1 MGGEAGTGNSINV
14 RKEGFMDKEKL
25 NKAIILR
32 RMLDEHLNVVSRVLD
47 ISSGDLG
54 DSLKAIVRNDK
65 EFRAKFMQLVHETY
79 NRLQKEFDE
88 L

>member
-1 MGGEAGTGNSINV
+1 
-14 RKEGFMDKEKL
+14 MDKEKL
-25 NKAIILR
+25 DKAIIIR
-32 RMLDEHLNVVSRVLD
+32 SMLDTDLNALSRALD
-47 ISSGDLG
+47 MSCGDLG

>member
-1 MGGEAGTGNSINV
+1 
-14 RKEGFMDKEKL
+14 MDKEKL
-25 NKAIILR
+25 NKALTLR
-32 RMLDEHLNVVSRVLD
+32 MMLDTNLNALSRALD
-47 ISSGDLG
+47 IKAGVLG
-54 DSLKAIVRNDK
+54 DSLKTIVINDK

>member
-1 MGGEAGTGNSINV
+1 
-14 RKEGFMDKEKL
+14 MDKEKL
-25 NKAIILR
+25 DKAIIIR
-32 RMLDEHLNVVSRVLD
+32 SMLDTDLNALSRALD
-47 ISSGDLG
+47 IKDGVLG
-54 DSLKAIVRNDK
+54 DSLKTIVRNDK

>member
-1 MGGEAGTGNSINV
+1 
-14 RKEGFMDKEKL
+14 MDKEKL
-25 NKAIILR
+25 DKAINIR
-32 RMLDEHLNVVSRVLD
+32 RMLDTDLNALSRALD
-47 ISSGDLG
+47 IKDGVLG
-54 DSLKAIVRNDK
+54 DSLKTIVRNDK

>member
-1 MGGEAGTGNSINV
+1 
-14 RKEGFMDKEKL
+14 MDKEKL
-25 NKAIILR
+25 DKAIIIR
-32 RMLDEHLNVVSRVLD
+32 RMLDTDLNALSRALD
-47 ISSGDLG
+47 IKDGVLG
-54 DSLKAIVRNDK
+54 DSLKTIVRNDK

>member
-1 MGGEAGTGNSINV
+1 
-14 RKEGFMDKEKL
+14 MDKEKL

-54 DSLKAIVRNDK
+54 DSLKAIVRNDE
-65 EFRAKFMQLVHETY
+65 EFRTKFMRLVHDTY

>member
-1 MGGEAGTGNSINV
+1 
-14 RKEGFMDKEKL
+14 MDKEKL

-47 ISSGDLG
+47 ISSGDIG
-54 DSLKAIVRNDK
+54 DSLKAIVRNDE
-65 EFRAKFMQLVHETY
+65 EFRIKFMQLVHDTY
-79 NRLQKEFDE
+79 KRLQKEFDE

>member
-1 MGGEAGTGNSINV
+1 
-14 RKEGFMDKEKL
+14 MDKEKL
-25 NKAIILR
+25 DKAIIIR
-32 RMLDEHLNVVSRVLD
+32 RLLGTDLNALSRALDMSC
-47 ISSGDLG
+47 GDLG